1 MTYNTTK
8 EYRKIWSVLIHM
20 ERYTQDTKRV
30 GNLPIIK
37 GEYYAN
43 VNEALIFTIRVEY
56 KKVRQPYAGG
66 LFLSFL
72 FF

>member
-1 MTYNTTK
+1 
-8 EYRKIWSVLIHM
+8 M

-43 VNEALIFTIRVEY
+43 VNQYDSYVKISKLVSYILASF
-56 KKVRQPYAGG
+56 
-66 LFLSFL
+66 FLH
-72 FF
+72 

>member
-43 VNEALIFTIRVEY
+43 VNQALINTTRTESY
-56 KKVRQPYAGG
+56 KSPSAQCWRA
-66 LFLSFL
+66 FSII
-72 FF
+72 